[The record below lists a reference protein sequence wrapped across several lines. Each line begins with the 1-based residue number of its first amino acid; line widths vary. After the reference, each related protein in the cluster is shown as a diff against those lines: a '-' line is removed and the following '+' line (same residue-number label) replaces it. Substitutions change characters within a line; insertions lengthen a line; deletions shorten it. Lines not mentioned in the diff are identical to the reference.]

1 MNSTQVF
8 DPVSL
13 FYSYSHRDEQFRDEL
28 EKHLS
33 TLRRLGQ
40 IRSWHDRRIGPGDEW
55 KQEIDQNLKS
65 ADIILL
71 LISPDFIA
79 SEYCYAVETEL
90 ALKRHNAKEA
100 TVIPVLLRPVDF
112 KGLPFADLQ
121 MLPKDTYPI
130 AKWASVDDAYK
141 NVAEGIR
148 EAVRRVADRRV
159 SGLDLAVRPSLSE
172 ARALDAAVAREI
184 PVGEFREVLSVIR
197 LTDSEGLRFAI
208 SQDQGGHRHSYSC
221 EPTDVRSEA
230 FQARYSAAAS
240 GEVTSAEYRLA
251 IHAPD
256 LIVEGEEKKFV
267 LEPRCDSGIFKFLM
281 KAEREGEHRLR
292 VDLYSKGLNIAENL
306 LKTAV
311 TESKRPGGGVLASVE
326 LVVRALTRAAS
337 SGASQ

>member
-197 LTDSEGLRFAI
+197 LTDSEGLRF
-208 SQDQGGHRHSYSC
+208 RN
-221 EPTDVRSEA
+221 
-230 FQARYSAAAS
+230 
-240 GEVTSAEYRLA
+240 LA
-251 IHAPD
+251 
-256 LIVEGEEKKFV
+256 G
-267 LEPRCDSGIFKFLM
+267 PRRTPALLLM
-281 KAEREGEHRLR
+281 
-292 VDLYSKGLNIAENL
+292 
-306 LKTAV
+306 
-311 TESKRPGGGVLASVE
+311 
-326 LVVRALTRAAS
+326 
-337 SGASQ
+337 